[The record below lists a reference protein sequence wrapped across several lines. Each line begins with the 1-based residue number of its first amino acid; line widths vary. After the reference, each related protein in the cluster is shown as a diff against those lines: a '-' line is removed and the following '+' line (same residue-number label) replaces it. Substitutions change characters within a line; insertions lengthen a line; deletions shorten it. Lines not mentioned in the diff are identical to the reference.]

1 MDTTTNEDNGQWHE
15 VSAFKRIGRIGGG
28 GLVSGKFIVFFLNF
42 VLWCEHG
49 KHKIALRTW

>member
-15 VSAFKRIGRIGGG
+15 VSVFKSVGRIGGG
-28 GLVSGKFIVFFLNF
+28 GVVSEKFIGFFFLNF

-49 KHKIALRTW
+49 KHKIAL